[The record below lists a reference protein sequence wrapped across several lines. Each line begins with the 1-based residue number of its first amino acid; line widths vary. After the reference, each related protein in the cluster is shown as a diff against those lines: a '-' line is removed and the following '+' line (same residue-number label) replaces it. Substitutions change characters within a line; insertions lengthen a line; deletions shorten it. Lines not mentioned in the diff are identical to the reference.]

1 MTSLLL
7 TDVIFISNMFVDI
20 IKVFIL

>member
-1 MTSLLL
+1 
-7 TDVIFISNMFVDI
+7 MFVDT

>member
-1 MTSLLL
+1 MSYPT
-7 TDVIFISNMFVDI
+7 FVDI

>member
-1 MTSLLL
+1 MI
-7 TDVIFISNMFVDI
+7 DVDI

>member
-1 MTSLLL
+1 MY
-7 TDVIFISNMFVDI
+7 VDI

>member
-1 MTSLLL
+1 M
-7 TDVIFISNMFVDI
+7 SNMFVDT

>member
-1 MTSLLL
+1 MQMMSLL
-7 TDVIFISNMFVDI
+7 TSNMFVDI